1 MVAAIG
7 PAERARTGGA
17 GAPLAPDRDWERIV
31 SSRDDRA
38 ASLELEGARAHA
50 TVAGEAPLQ
59 EEKFGLAG
67 INGFVP
73 DDDPTI
79 EEDSGPVDDSV
90 ADTPRD
96 ELEKG
101 SVAAGSIATHMDS
114 PHSDMATQ
122 STQGCPPLAA
132 LRDLD
137 ADTWPVTSKA
147 TQEPPTVPLHAKENL
162 LSPASSASAV
172 SLSSTSPSGPDGEAR
187 ANWPLTPRE
196 APLSAPS
203 PPPLTQML
211 QDCLCGRLPSAQ
223 LAQLARLIER
233 GAVRG
238 SAQRSAPLARRAA
251 PARLG
256 PDPSGQPPSLPGRCH
271 TASGLRAAMRPL
283 EGAEAAEQPALVYFG
298 VIDFLQA
305 GAGAW
310 AVVTC
315 FVGVG
320 AW

>member
-1 MVAAIG
+1 M
-7 PAERARTGGA
+7 
-17 GAPLAPDRDWERIV
+17 

-67 INGFVP
+67 INGFVA
-73 DDDPTI
+73 DDAPTI
-79 EEDSGPVDDSV
+79 KDDSGPVDDSV
-90 ADTPRD
+90 VDTPRD
-96 ELEKG
+96 ELGKG
-101 SVAAGSIATHMDS
+101 SVAADSIATHKDS
-114 PHSDMATQ
+114 PPPDAAPQ

-137 ADTWPVTSKA
+137 ADAWPVSSQA
-147 TQEPPTVPLHAKENL
+147 ERGPPTAALTSDQNP

-172 SLSSTSPSGPDGEAR
+172 SLSSTSPSGLEREPR
-187 ANWPLTPRE
+187 ADWPLTPRE

-271 TASGLRAAMRPL
+271 AASGLRAAMRPL